1 MGCLRPSV
9 DLNEEYY
16 FRVESEIALNH
27 EFYNYLKPIFLL
39 FVYHIQSKFA
49 VLFPF
54 TNKLHC
60 GTILLY
66 IINYWRCI
74 MARGKKNLSLEEQL
88 ANITVEIESMET
100 SLSKLKET
108 KTELEKQIKQNRLAE
123 IDELITASG
132 MSIEEVKVLLSK

>member
-1 MGCLRPSV
+1 
-9 DLNEEYY
+9 
-16 FRVESEIALNH
+16 
-27 EFYNYLKPIFLL
+27 
-39 FVYHIQSKFA
+39 
-49 VLFPF
+49 
-54 TNKLHC
+54 
-60 GTILLY
+60 
-66 IINYWRCI
+66 

-132 MSIEEVKVLLSK
+132 MSIEEVKELLANK

>member
-1 MGCLRPSV
+1 
-9 DLNEEYY
+9 
-16 FRVESEIALNH
+16 
-27 EFYNYLKPIFLL
+27 
-39 FVYHIQSKFA
+39 
-49 VLFPF
+49 
-54 TNKLHC
+54 
-60 GTILLY
+60 
-66 IINYWRCI
+66 